1 MGRFLFDIPEN
12 WELQDRQARTVHVV
26 GIDGIPWPCKVN
38 LDGRTLVIQRNRDE
52 SGHVFVAFPFEKYG
66 DLVVST
72 GTLPESPQS
81 YCLVTELARGTANR
95 LRNQIAVWQDGGLKI
110 AEEIHELTRESVS
123 LLGQA
128 ILQSDKKSKSE
139 TARRALEKS
148 MAAIFEI
155 SKSFGEQIVPVR
167 RQQATEARFWMGV
180 RSGQEPQLQS
190 SLDCKF
196 ADLVQLPSGSIE
208 SAPSKPTILGP
219 LLDASPNGF
228 SEKLL
233 ALDDFEARKAQV
245 LAGTRDVFKRL
256 PSSVKLVHAVSG
268 LNGTGHRHL
277 SYPQQLQ
284 LTSELIQT
292 IEDSSSELPV
302 MISFDNP
309 WAERLA
315 WSVGGTHPLQI
326 ADSLLRRGV
335 RISMLG
341 LDINLD
347 YWPSGSAI
355 RDPLQW
361 IELIDV
367 WSQLGLPLVICI
379 RTPSGESDSN
389 GVAGGSGSAVNRPRS
404 VLSDEQR
411 FEVLRKVIPMLIAR
425 PIVHGI
431 VWQQWGDTDD
441 PRFPDGGLVD
451 SFGKE
456 KSSCGF
462 IKELRSD
469 WLS

>member
-1 MGRFLFDIPEN
+1 MGRFLFDIPES

-38 LDGRTLVIQRNRDE
+38 LDGQTLFIQRNRDE
-52 SGHVFVAFPFEKYG
+52 SGHVFVAFPFEEYG
-66 DLVVST
+66 ELVVAT

-95 LRNQIAVWQDGGLKI
+95 LRNQIAIWQDGGLGI
-110 AEEIHELTRESVS
+110 SDEVHQLTAEAVRH
-123 LLGQA
+123 LGAA
-128 ILQSDKKSKSE
+128 ILHSDKKSKSE
-139 TARRALEKS
+139 TARISLERS
-148 MAAIFEI
+148 MTAIFKIAQE
-155 SKSFGEQIVPVR
+155 FGKQIVPVR

-180 RSGQEPQLQS
+180 RAGVGKQFAP
-190 SLDCKF
+190 SLECGF
-196 ADLVQLPSGSIE
+196 ADLVQLSSDQIE
-208 SAPSKPTILGP
+208 QAPSKPTVLGP
-219 LLDASPNGF
+219 LLDASPNGI

-233 ALDDFEARKAQV
+233 ALDDFEARKAQI
-245 LAGTRDVFKRL
+245 LAGTREVFKRL

-292 IEDSSSELPV
+292 IEDSSSDLPV
-302 MISFDNP
+302 MISFDFP

-341 LDINLD
+341 LEINLD
-347 YWPSGSAI
+347 YWPGGSAI

-361 IELIDV
+361 IELIDI
-367 WSQLGLPLVICI
+367 WSQLGLPLVICL
-379 RTPSGESDSN
+379 RSPSGERTTDGAS
-389 GVAGGSGSAVNRPRS
+389 GGSSSSIYHPRS
-404 VLSDEQR
+404 VLRDEQR
-411 FEVLRKVIPMLIAR
+411 FELLETVIPMMIAR

-431 VWQQWGDTDD
+431 MWQQWGDADD
-441 PRFPDGGLVD
+441 SRFPGGGLVD
-451 SFGKE
+451 ASGDAKTSIEFFQRLE
-456 KSSCGF
+456 A
-462 IKELRSD
+462 D
-469 WLS
+469 WLG